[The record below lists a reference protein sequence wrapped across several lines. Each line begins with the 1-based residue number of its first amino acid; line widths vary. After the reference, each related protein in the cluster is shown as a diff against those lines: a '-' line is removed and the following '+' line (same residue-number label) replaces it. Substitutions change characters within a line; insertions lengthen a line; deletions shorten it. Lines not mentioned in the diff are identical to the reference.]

1 MVFFLVPQLC
11 VYKGATAGAVENH
24 VDMNCLEVRIT
35 SNSLLDYQS
44 YIAGNS
50 LLIKYDKNFREQEKG

>member
-11 VYKGATAGAVENH
+11 VYKGATAGGVENH

-35 SNSLLDYQS
+35 SNSLLDY
-44 YIAGNS
+44 
-50 LLIKYDKNFREQEKG
+50 